1 MQRRD
6 TITKVLVIEDDEDD
20 FIILKHYLQK
30 INTANYDVYW
40 GNRFED
46 AVNDILLNE
55 HDIYLIDQNL
65 GKEDGISIIE
75 TVRKAG
81 FSKPLILLTGAGS
94 LKIDE
99 MAMEKGASDFI
110 VKTEIKVDTLERSL
124 RYALERYHQ
133 QKLILLQEK
142 KYRSLFELS
151 MEPLA
156 LLNENFQI
164 IEFNNA
170 FVNSFEFEQ
179 HPLSIN
185 LRDLFKYEFDFDA
198 ISKKVKQN
206 GFVRGFKSEIKTDNS
221 DKIVIISLAK
231 LTQQEQEEGF
241 IYQIA
246 FHDISKIMAAQEQLQ
261 RMEKL
266 SMTGRMARII
276 AHEVRNPLT
285 NIQLALGE
293 LDELTK
299 QNEEAQM
306 YKEMIGRNS
315 KRINSLIDDLLK
327 SSRPQ
332 QLEMAN
338 TNLQKVMDE
347 AIDFCKDRMQLQGVT
362 CIKHYPDNLIL
373 GKWDPE
379 KLKIAFSNIIIN
391 AVEAM
396 TEKSNPELL
405 ISLNTKNGDPV
416 ISIRDNGR
424 GMNEATKNQIFDPF
438 FTERKDGLGLGMTAT
453 LNIISMHNGK
463 IDVYSKE
470 GEGTEFIVQIEK

>member
-1 MQRRD
+1 MHKSEI
-6 TITKVLVIEDDEDD
+6 ITKVLVIEDDEDD
-20 FIILKHYLQK
+20 FILIKHFLQK
-30 INTANYDVYW
+30 IKTANYDVYW
-40 GNRFED
+40 GNRIED
-46 AVNDILLNE
+46 AVNDILSNE

-65 GKEDGISIIE
+65 GKEDGITIIE
-75 TVRKAG
+75 TVRKAS
-81 FSKPLILLTGAGS
+81 FTKPLILLTGAGS
-94 LKIDE
+94 YKIDE
-99 MAMEKGASDFI
+99 LAMEKGASDFI
-110 VKTEIKVDTLERSL
+110 VKTEIKIDTLERSL

-133 QKLILLQEK
+133 QKVILLQEK

-156 LLNENFQI
+156 LLDEEFHI

-170 FVNSFEFEQ
+170 FISSFHFEQ
-179 HPLSIN
+179 HPLTLN
-185 LRDLFKYEFDFDA
+185 LQNLFKYDFDFDLITA
-198 ISKKVKQN
+198 KARQK
-206 GFVRGFKSEIKTDNS
+206 GFVRDFKSEIQTDKGDKT
-221 DKIVIISLAK
+221 VIISLAK
-231 LTQQEQEEGF
+231 LFQKEQQEGL

-246 FHDISKIMAAQEQLQ
+246 FHDISKIMEAQEQLK

-293 LDELTK
+293 LDELTRD
-299 QNEEAQM
+299 NEESQM

-327 SSRPQ
+327 SARPQ

-347 AIDFCKDRMQLQGVT
+347 AIDFCKDRMQLQGVK
-362 CIKHYPDNLIL
+362 CIKNYPNELIL

-396 TEKSNPELL
+396 TEQTNPELI
-405 ISLNTKNGDPV
+405 ISLDTKNDDPI

-424 GMNEATKNQIFDPF
+424 GMNETTKNQIFDPF

-453 LNIISMHNGK
+453 LNIISMHKGK

-470 GEGTEFIVQIEK
+470 GQGTEFIVQIEK